1 MRRSKTEEERKG
13 RNFRVWN
20 EFRKET
26 EATDLAKLPKSR
38 QLPISRR
45 TIMGA
50 VFSDQK
56 RFSKETN
63 LGEGS
68 SNPDV

>member
-1 MRRSKTEEERKG
+1 
-13 RNFRVWN
+13 
-20 EFRKET
+20 
-26 EATDLAKLPKSR
+26 
-38 QLPISRR
+38 
-45 TIMGA
+45 MGA